1 MKLTLCP
8 VYDNSPVLARQLTGD
23 KETYIKIIQIGLRR
37 PFSVIIPTE
46 YNQYLETA
54 TLSYMF
60 KRIEKVKAVSM
71 YKRTMT
77 NNSGYI
83 RSVHQVRKEN
93 NAKFI

>member
-1 MKLTLCP
+1 MKLVLCP
-8 VYDNSPVLARQLTGD
+8 IYSNNPVLVRQLTFD

-54 TLSYMF
+54 ILNSMF
-60 KRIEKVKAVSM
+60 KRIETDKAVSM
-71 YKRTMT
+71 YRRTIT

-83 RSVHQVRKEN
+83 QSVRRVRIEN
-93 NAKFI
+93 NAKFT